1 LKVSALDGSRFPD
14 GYCPCGFTYLQKRP
28 HKNILPFGR
37 ADSLFAK
44 INKLLK
50 ISILYFFRL
59 KICHKNL
66 NKRLKNGQFV

>member
-1 LKVSALDGSRFPD
+1 MPA
-14 GYCPCGFTYLQKRP
+14 Q
-28 HKNILPFGR
+28 NILPFGS